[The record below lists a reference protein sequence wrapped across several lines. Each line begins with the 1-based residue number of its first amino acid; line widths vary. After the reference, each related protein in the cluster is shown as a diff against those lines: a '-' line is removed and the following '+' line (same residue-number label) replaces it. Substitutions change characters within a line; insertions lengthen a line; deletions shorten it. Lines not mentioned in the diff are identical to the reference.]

1 MEIEINEVEET
12 LYKILTKLD
21 YSKDDI
27 NLIID
32 VYLGGELRGQETH
45 GLAPF
50 PSFVKQDFSQLEE
63 PQVILH
69 SHSLYYIDAKG
80 HPGITVGRK
89 AADEAIAIAKKEGV
103 GSAVIKNMRDW
114 SRPGAIAN
122 YIAKHNMVGV
132 VTNIG
137 SGQAVAPPGGVDP
150 TLGTNP
156 IAYAI
161 PTENEPLEVEMATSK
176 KAWGNVRIANKYG
189 VELPEDTFLT
199 ADGSNAVYPK
209 DAHSVKTF
217 GEHKGF
223 AISMMIAILNGTM
236 LGNPLIIE
244 ADASNYSKPWPPN
257 SGSITVYN
265 PELFGG
271 LNTFIAETQAEIN
284 SIKNSTPM
292 SGQTITI
299 PGESS
304 GSRSLKNKAE
314 GKIEIAPELWE
325 EINSLLQV

>member
-69 SHSLYYIDAKG
+69 SHSLYYIDA
-80 HPGITVGRK
+80 
-89 AADEAIAIAKKEGV
+89 
-103 GSAVIKNMRDW
+103 
-114 SRPGAIAN
+114 
-122 YIAKHNMVGV
+122 
-132 VTNIG
+132 NIG

-271 LNTFIAETQAEIN
+271 LNTFIAETQAGIN